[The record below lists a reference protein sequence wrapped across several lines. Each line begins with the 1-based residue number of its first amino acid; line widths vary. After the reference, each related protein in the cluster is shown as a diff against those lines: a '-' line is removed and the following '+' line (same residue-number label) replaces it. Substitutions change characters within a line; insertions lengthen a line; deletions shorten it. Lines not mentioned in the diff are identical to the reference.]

1 MTNIGKKYSTGIL
14 RSAEMAAISCS
25 KLIGAGDKEGADQLA
40 VDAMRSA
47 LNEIDF
53 NGRIVIG
60 EGERDEAPM
69 LYIGEKVGSGNGD
82 EVDIALDPLEG
93 TTITSKGMPNSL
105 AVIAAAKKGCL
116 LHSPDTYMNK
126 IAIGNGYSNDVID
139 LDASVKDNI
148 KSLADAKKVKPSDI
162 SACVL
167 ERDRH
172 SEIIESLREI
182 GSKVILIP
190 DGDVAGVI
198 MTSQEEIDVDI
209 YFGTGGAPEGVLA
222 AAALQCIGG
231 QMQTRLVIRNDDEKK
246 RAEKAGIKDLEK
258 KYYIDDLASG
268 DIIFV
273 ATGVTEGT
281 MVKGVKKYSNSFLT
295 HSIVLRSDFNT
306 TQFIQTYHPQSI

>member
-1 MTNIGKKYSTGIL
+1 
-14 RSAEMAAISCS
+14 
-25 KLIGAGDKEGADQLA
+25 
-40 VDAMRSA
+40 
-47 LNEIDF
+47 
-53 NGRIVIG
+53 
-60 EGERDEAPM
+60 
-69 LYIGEKVGSGNGD
+69 
-82 EVDIALDPLEG
+82 
-93 TTITSKGMPNSL
+93 
-105 AVIAAAKKGCL
+105 
-116 LHSPDTYMNK
+116 MNK
-126 IAIGNGYSNDVID
+126 IAIGKGYSNDVID
-139 LDASVKDNI
+139 LDASVQDNI
-148 KSLADAKKVKPSDI
+148 KSLADAKKVNPNDI

-172 SEIIESLREI
+172 SEIIESLRAI

-190 DGDVAGVI
+190 DGDVAGVM

-246 RAEKAGIKDLEK
+246 RAEKAGIKDLDK

-268 DIIFV
+268 DIVFV

-281 MVKGVKKYSNSFLT
+281 MVKGVKKYPNSFLT

-306 TQFIQTYHPQSI
+306 TQYIQTYHTQSI

>member
-1 MTNIGKKYSTGIL
+1 MRFLIFFLFSFFSSL
-14 RSAEMAAISCS
+14 SVFAAS
-25 KLIGAGDKEGADQLA
+25 
-40 VDAMRSA
+40 
-47 LNEIDF
+47 
-53 NGRIVIG
+53 
-60 EGERDEAPM
+60 
-69 LYIGEKVGSGNGD
+69 
-82 EVDIALDPLEG
+82 
-93 TTITSKGMPNSL
+93 
-105 AVIAAAKKGCL
+105 KKGCWL
-116 LHSPDTYMNK
+116 LSPDTYMNK
-126 IAIGNGYSNDVID
+126 IAIGKGYSDDVID
-139 LDASVKDNI
+139 LDASVQDNI

-172 SEIIESLREI
+172 SEIIESLRAI

-190 DGDVAGVI
+190 DGDVAGVM

-231 QMQTRLVIRNDDEKK
+231 QMQTRLVIRNDNEKK
-246 RAEKAGIKDLEK
+246 RAEKAGIKDLDK
-258 KYYIDDLASG
+258 KYYIDDLAFG
-268 DIIFV
+268 DIVFV

-306 TQFIQTYHPQSI
+306 TQYIQTYHPQSI

>member
-1 MTNIGKKYSTGIL
+1 MKKLLLGIGVFGLALGAGIVGISYASEIPMAKEVFIQDEVSPNEGGKHNL
-14 RSAEMAAISCS
+14 LEDVLEGLVEEEALSEEQADTILNTMAATKLEMKAEREELKNLIKEMLEDGEITVVELDSVATIDQEKIDRFKDHFSEELEDGVIS
-25 KLIGAGDKEGADQLA
+25 E
-40 VDAMRSA
+40 
-47 LNEIDF
+47 EEF
-53 NGRIVIG
+53 
-60 EGERDEAPM
+60 
-69 LYIGEKVGSGNGD
+69 
-82 EVDIALDPLEG
+82 
-93 TTITSKGMPNSL
+93 
-105 AVIAAAKKGCL
+105 
-116 LHSPDTYMNK
+116 
-126 IAIGNGYSNDVID
+126 
-139 LDASVKDNI
+139 KDNI

-190 DGDVAGVI
+190 DGDVAGVM